1 MFHRFQMETA
11 VMDSTDHRVGR
22 SDLTIDFAS
31 ASSSQPHG
39 LGFGSRLRLGSVT
52 LAHCIFK
59 PNDGVHV
66 GSSQVTIGI
75 YDGSSFQMDWRSPES
90 DRLQSSAMSRGQA
103 HVGDG
108 RLPLWVRCNASPS
121 FFAFAMDEAFVA
133 EAWRSTFDGVGD
145 YALRTSIGVEDPVLR
160 RIGALGQ
167 LELSQGGT
175 GGRLYVEGL
184 GAALAV
190 HLLRRYG
197 VSTRRASLHKG
208 GLPSAQLQR
217 VIEYI
222 DAHLSEE
229 LSLAELAGIT
239 GLSPHHFGQA
249 FKAMTGRPPHR
260 YVIEKRIH
268 RARELLRDAKTPI
281 AEIAHAVGFSSQSHL
296 SSNFRRVTGIT
307 PARFRRSQM

>member
-1 MFHRFQMETA
+1 MNSLEHQA
-11 VMDSTDHRVGR
+11 GR
-22 SDLTIDFAS
+22 GDLTIDFAL

-39 LGFGSRLRLGSVT
+39 LGFGSQLRLGSVT
-52 LAHCIFK
+52 LADCLFK

-66 GSSQVTIGI
+66 GASQVTVGI
-75 YDGSSFQMDWRSPES
+75 YDGAPFHMEWRSPES

-121 FFAFAMDEAFVA
+121 FFAFAMDEAFVT
-133 EAWRSTFDGVGD
+133 ETCQSTFDGVAD

-167 LELSQGGT
+167 LELNQGGA

-190 HLLRRYG
+190 HLLRSYG
-197 VSTRRASLHKG
+197 LANKRSSLHKG
-208 GLPSAQLQR
+208 GLASAQLRR

-222 DAHLSEE
+222 DAHLSAE
-229 LSLAELAGIT
+229 LSLAELARIT

-249 FKAMTGRPPHR
+249 FKAVTGRPPHR

-268 RARELLRDAKTPI
+268 RARELLRDAQTPI

-296 SSNFRRVTGIT
+296 TINFRRVTGIT
-307 PARFRRSQM
+307 PARFRRSQI